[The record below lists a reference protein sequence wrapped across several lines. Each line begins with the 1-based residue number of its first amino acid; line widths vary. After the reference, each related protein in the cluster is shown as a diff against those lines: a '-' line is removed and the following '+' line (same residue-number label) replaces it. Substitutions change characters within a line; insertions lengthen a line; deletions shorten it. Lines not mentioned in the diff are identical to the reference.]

1 MSNEGNKIRTGVT
14 PKPTSESKLII
25 ESLDGLHRLRP
36 TSEAQPANDQP
47 TTEPDKGTDK

>member
-1 MSNEGNKIRTGVT
+1 MGKESDKIRTGVT

-36 TSEAQPANDQP
+36 TSEAPPTNDQP
-47 TTEPDKGTDK
+47 PTPPDKGSEK